1 MEVCVLWNSPVQC
14 SIFLAHV
21 RGVAGHI
28 VLVIVV
34 FGRRFPS
41 LPFTAAFDFLTSA
54 PRFFYPSS
62 AINILTAKLLFFFP
76 EITSRSFFLALSM
89 LSISSI
95 LLAKFLCY
103 ICLQGIIK
111 ATAHY
116 VLSIYGARKSH
127 IKKCGVYCVRI
138 YSHMYAFTHKT
149 CKNNMCWILSP

>member
-1 MEVCVLWNSPVQC
+1 MKFSRPVLHFSSTCEGHCWAHCPGDHCLWEAFPLPPLHCCLRLPHFSSTFLL
-14 SIFLAHV
+14 SIECYKY
-21 RGVAGHI
+21 
-28 VLVIVV
+28 
-34 FGRRFPS
+34 PYCQ
-41 LPFTAAFDFLTSA
+41 TA
-54 PRFFYPSS
+54 
-62 AINILTAKLLFFFP
+62 LFFLK
-76 EITSRSFFLALSM
+76 SHNRSFFLALSM

-138 YSHMYAFTHKT
+138 YSHMYAFTHET
-149 CKNNMCWILSP
+149 CKNNMC